1 MRRVRSAR
9 SAQNAASSSSAAPSP
24 DTTTAERPLT
34 AAMLTRFPYGANN
47 SRARSVLQAID
58 SMPPGPASDR
68 NSLLRRVTTR
78 AASRNDSAPAT

>member
-1 MRRVRSAR
+1 
-9 SAQNAASSSSAAPSP
+9 
-24 DTTTAERPLT
+24 
-34 AAMLTRFPYGANN
+34 MLTRFPYGANN